1 MQCDVDRYFEPVGLH
16 VEQLY
21 WASNIRVPDQVLNQI
36 NTKIANEQAALA
48 AQANVATVKANA
60 DARIADAE
68 GKAESSQIEGDALRA
83 NPEILRQRAIE
94 AGRELSVCVLEKGS
108 EPGAHVLSGAVMDPR
123 ALTEL
128 FPDWA
133 ERGAPLKQ
141 KVTRDEFLFLS
152 ETGARST
159 PNALLPECFHN
170 EGNYIISLGEV
181 TRWLAQQAEALE
193 VAIFP
198 GFAAAEV
205 LYGDNGEVIGVAT
218 GDMGIEK
225 DGSIGPAFERG
236 MALQAKYTIFAEGA
250 RGHLGRQLIARYTL
264 DEGKDP
270 QAYGIGIKELWQ
282 IDPSRHEPGLVVHAA
297 GWPLDS
303 DTYGGAFLYHADGGK
318 VAIGYVVGL
327 DYRNPWLSPFEE
339 FQRFKT
345 HPSIR
350 KHLEGGTRI
359 GYGARAIT
367 AGGLL
372 SLPKTVF
379 PGGALVGCEAGHLNA
394 SRIKGS
400 HAAIKTGMLCADAAF
415 DALAADRQHDEL
427 SSYPKAF
434 EASWLFTELQQAKNF
449 KQWFK
454 KGQTVA
460 TLMTGVEQWLLPK
473 LGVRNP
479 PWTLHRTQPD
489 HACLE
494 PAAKHTR
501 IAYPKPDG
509 VLTFDRLSSV
519 FLSSTNH
526 DENQPSHL
534 TLKDPSIP
542 VKVNLAEYA
551 GPEARY
557 CPAGVYEFVGEAD
570 NARLQINAQNCVHC
584 KTCDIKDPTQNIVWV
599 TPQGGGG
606 PNYSGM

>member
-1 MQCDVDRYFEPVGLH
+1 MSEETTALPPREAMEFDVVIVGAGPAGL
-16 VEQLY
+16 
-21 WASNIRVPDQVLNQI
+21 ATAIR
-36 NTKIANEQAALA
+36 
-48 AQANVATVKANA
+48 
-60 DARIADAE
+60 
-68 GKAESSQIEGDALRA
+68 
-83 NPEILRQRAIE
+83 LRQRAIE

-108 EPGAHVLSGAVMDPR
+108 EPGAHILSGAIMDTR

-236 MALQAKYTIFAEGA
+236 MALHARYTIFAEGA
-250 RGHLGRQLIARYTL
+250 RGHLGRQLIARYKL

-282 IDPSRHEPGLVVHAA
+282 IDPAKHEPGLVVHTA

-303 DTYGGAFLYHADGGK
+303 DTYGGSFLYHADGGK
-318 VAIGYVVGL
+318 VAVGFVVGL
-327 DYRNPWLSPFEE
+327 DYRNPWMSPFEE

-345 HPSIR
+345 HPAIR
-350 KHLEGGTRI
+350 KHLEGGKRI
-359 GYGARAIT
+359 AYGARAIT

-379 PGGALVGCEAGHLNA
+379 PGGALVGCEAGYLNA

-400 HAAIKTGMLCADAAF
+400 HAAIKTGMLAADAAF
-415 DALAADRQHDEL
+415 DALTEGRQRDELSAYPAAFERSWLHDEL
-427 SSYPKAF
+427 KQS
-434 EASWLFTELQQAKNF
+434 KNF

-454 KGQTVA
+454 KGRTVA
-460 TLMTGVEQWLLPK
+460 TLMTGIEQWLLPK
-473 LGVRNP
+473 LGIRNP
-479 PWTLHRTQPD
+479 PWTLRHSKAD
-489 HACLE
+489 HECLE
-494 PAAKHTR
+494 PASQHTR
-501 IAYPKPDG
+501 IVYPKPDN

-526 DENQPSHL
+526 EEDQPSHL
-534 TLKDPSIP
+534 TLKDASVP
-542 VKVNLAEYA
+542 VRVNLAEYA

-557 CPAGVYEFVGEAD
+557 CPAGVYEFVGAEGQEQ
-570 NARLQINAQNCVHC
+570 LQINAQNCVHC

-606 PNYSGM
+606 PNYPAM